1 MSSNFAISLHGISKK
16 YHIYENP
23 KDRLLSMLP
32 WNKNK
37 IFGHEFWALKDIDLE
52 ITKGEVIGIIG
63 RNGAGKSTL
72 LQLICK
78 TLSPTEG
85 SLEIE
90 GKVAALLE
98 LGSGFNPEFSGRENV
113 YLSAAIAGMSKDEIA
128 SKYDEIVAFSEIEA
142 FIDQPVKTYS
152 SGMLMRLAFSVA
164 TSVNPEILVID
175 EALSVGDGAF
185 ARKSFDR
192 IMRLKESGCTILF
205 CSHSLFQVESL
216 CERVMWIENGKVKM
230 VGQPS
235 EVIPY
240 YETSLEQKFSNEE
253 IPKIVQGH
261 KGFRLRQVTAVSPL
275 LLHSMVD
282 ELCLRVEFTSNINA
296 PTPTLIYEIFTQSG
310 QTVTSGISKN
320 DEFLLP
326 RDEDG
331 NGTIDICFPN
341 INLMR
346 GRYRIDIYLM
356 CENALHLYD
365 HASSCVIFD
374 MVQENHEKGVA
385 FLTHEWKKS

>member
-240 YETSLEQKFSNEE
+240 YETSLEQKFNNEE

-261 KGFRLRQVTAVSPL
+261 KGFRLRQVSAVSPL

-320 DEFLLP
+320 DGFLLP

-331 NGTIDICFPN
+331 NGTVNISFPN

-374 MVQENHEKGVA
+374 MLQENHEKGIA
-385 FLTHEWKKS
+385 FLPHEWKKS